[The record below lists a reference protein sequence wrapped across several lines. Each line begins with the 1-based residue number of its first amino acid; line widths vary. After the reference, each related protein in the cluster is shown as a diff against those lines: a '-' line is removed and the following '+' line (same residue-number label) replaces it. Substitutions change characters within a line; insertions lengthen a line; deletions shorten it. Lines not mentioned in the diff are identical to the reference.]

1 MYYQSFGKIYDYI
14 KQNIFDNE
22 DLAND
27 IINIGFW
34 PGGDRDGNPFVTP
47 DITRKVAQ
55 RLHKTVIKNYYR
67 DLRTLKRK
75 LTFEGVDHRIND
87 LEAKMY
93 RATYEKDTTQVIT
106 LDHFVSEL
114 ETVKGILEREYASLY
129 VNEINSLINKTKLFG
144 FHFAI
149 LDIRQDSR
157 VHNTVF
163 TNMVK
168 ELIVTEV
175 MCLIKTFCHYL
186 LLNKLR
192 CSLK

>member
-1 MYYQSFGKIYDYI
+1 M
-14 KQNIFDNE
+14 
-22 DLAND
+22 
-27 IINIGFW
+27 
-34 PGGDRDGNPFVTP
+34 
-47 DITRKVAQ
+47 
-55 RLHKTVIKNYYR
+55 
-67 DLRTLKRK
+67 
-75 LTFEGVDHRIND
+75 DHRIND

-168 ELIVTEV
+168 ELIANGSDVFDKDFLSLPPAEQVKVLSKIEGKVDVAQFKDEDVVKTLTTMQVIKEIQEV
-175 MCLIKTFCHYL
+175 NGECAANRYIISNNQTA
-186 LLNKLR
+186 LNVMQLYAMLKLVAPR
-192 CSLK
+192 